1 MPSGGRYSGLVSDFW
16 RGILEEARR
25 PPTPRVTTRP
35 PLHVLQSARE
45 TAAAVARAL
54 QDQRRDRDERAFRAI
69 FQLIDDFRSV
79 DPDLQEDLVRESPDE
94 TGDPRFDAFLAAT
107 VEHLTFHAGISAPA
121 WARGRDAVLPS
132 FWFPSP
138 FSSTHARALI
148 ESPAAFRRRGIFIE
162 NSDLHRV

>member
-1 MPSGGRYSGLVSDFW
+1 MNDFW

-25 PPTPRVTTRP
+25 PPTPRVSTRA

-45 TAAAVARAL
+45 TAAAVTREL
-54 QDQRRDRDERAFRAI
+54 QDQRPDCDQRAFRAI
-69 FQLIDDFRSV
+69 FQLVDDFRSV
-79 DPDLQEDLVRESPDE
+79 DPDLQEDLVREAPDE
-94 TGDPRFDAFLAAT
+94 TGDARFDAFLAAT
-107 VEHLTFHAGISAPA
+107 VEHVAFHAGIPVPA
-121 WARGRDAVLPS
+121 WARGRDTLLSS

-162 NSDLHRV
+162 KADLHRV